1 MRRAVWM
8 VSLVAVLT
16 VAIPAQAGWDDRSPG
31 QRAGYTTLAVVENVV
46 PVTSAL
52 AAPKCLQGY
61 VLCKLSFAA
70 FSVVAAGE
78 QLFMSGGS
86 DMKQFE
92 AVLHRGWAGDW
103 YLTGAHAA
111 GDDTADV
118 LPDPGPSANVAPGSG
133 SAPFNDPAAGSGS
146 APVTP

>member
-8 VSLVAVLT
+8 VSLVAVL
-16 VAIPAQAGWDDRSPG
+16 AIAMPAQAGWDDRSSG
-31 QRAGYTTLAVVENVV
+31 EKAGYMALAAVENVI
-46 PVTSAL
+46 PVASAL

-61 VLCKLSFAA
+61 VLCKMSFAA

-78 QLFMSGGS
+78 QLFMAGGS

-92 AVLHRGWAGDW
+92 AILKRGWTGDW

-111 GDDTADV
+111 GDATADV
-118 LPDPGPSANVAPGSG
+118 LPDPGPAANVAPGSG
-133 SAPFNDPAAGSGS
+133 SEPFNQ
-146 APVTP
+146 

>member
-1 MRRAVWM
+1 M
-8 VSLVAVLT
+8 VSLVGVLA
-16 VAIPAQAGWDDRSPG
+16 VAIPAHAGWDDRSSG
-31 QRAGYTTLAVVENVV
+31 QKAGYTALATVENVV
-46 PVTSAL
+46 PVASAL

-70 FSVVAAGE
+70 FSVVTAGE

-118 LPDPGPSANVAPGSG
+118 LPDPGPAANVVPGSG
-133 SAPFNDPAAGSGS
+133 SEPFNQ
-146 APVTP
+146 

>member
-1 MRRAVWM
+1 M
-8 VSLVAVLT
+8 VSLVAVLA
-16 VAIPAQAGWDDRSPG
+16 VAIPANADWDDRSPG

-46 PVTSAL
+46 PVASAF
-52 AAPKCLQGY
+52 AAPRCLQGY

-111 GDDTADV
+111 GDKTPEV
-118 LPDPGPSANVAPGSG
+118 LPDPGPPANAAPGSG
-133 SAPFNDPAAGSGS
+133 SAPFNDVAPGSGS
-146 APVTP
+146 APINP